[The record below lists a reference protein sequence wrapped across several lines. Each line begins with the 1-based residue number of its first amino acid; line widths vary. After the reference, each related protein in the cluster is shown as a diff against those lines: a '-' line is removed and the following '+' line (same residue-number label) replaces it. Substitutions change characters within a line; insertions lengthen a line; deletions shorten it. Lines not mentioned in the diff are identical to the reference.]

1 MQVLVK
7 VPWNSIEEY
16 IQQEA
21 YRQVRAPERCP
32 NCKRLPTWEHLGHYR
47 RGCTDSEGRICEI
60 RVSRFKC
67 SKCAVSVSC
76 LPDFAQP
83 YRLVNSRTIQKF
95 FNGDRN
101 SLDVRRNQTNLLR
114 YWRQFKLWAKHL
126 RGTAGSTLG
135 RAPPGELA
143 AGLWHRILAKYRS
156 LGSATRRLVTEFKTT
171 CFGQYLCHQPAS
183 QTA

>member
-1 MQVLVK
+1 MVK

-16 IQQEA
+16 VQQEA
-21 YRQVRAPERCP
+21 HRQVRAPERCP
-32 NCKRLPTWEHLGHYR
+32 NCKWLHSLKHLGYYR
-47 RGCTDSEGRICEI
+47 RSCTDSEGKVREMSV
-60 RVSRFKC
+60 RRFEC

-76 LPDFAQP
+76 LPDLAQP

-114 YWRQFKLWAKHL
+114 YWRQFKLWAKRL
-126 RGTAGSTLG
+126 RGTVGCALG

-143 AGLWHRILAKYRS
+143 AGLWHRILAKHRS
-156 LGSATRRLVTEFKTT
+156 LGSATRLLVTEFKTT